1 MPLRGLME
9 EAVTSLAETL
19 LLPTPRNESQLA
31 DILANQMWMQTV
43 FTRTTSPMCDPSIH
57 AEAHPST
64 RTFTSTESSANRDD
78 TSDYI
83 DTSDYEY
90 VW

>member
-1 MPLRGLME
+1 ME
-9 EAVTSLAETL
+9 EAATSLAETL
-19 LLPTPRNESQLA
+19 LLPTPRNESQLE

-43 FTRTTSPMCDPSIH
+43 LTQTGGPMCDASID
-57 AEAHPST
+57 AEAHTST